1 MATIAPLRIERNG
14 LWAVIHNGHPYKAT
28 LQSVGAKWRADNTW
42 HLPLTVANLNQLS
55 RAGVPIQTDDPAL
68 KIASEQP
75 WLVPAR
81 KTSHVDHPNWP
92 KLYPYQQQAVD
103 FLCHSPYPG
112 TLLALSPGL
121 GKTPTAIV
129 AAELLDMQSVL
140 VLCPRVLIPVW
151 KQERERWATL
161 PWNDP
166 KQTVLRPFVVGNW
179 EYYLKH
185 PDELEIDWSLVILDE
200 SVLVKNRQTQ
210 RFKLAK
216 KLRKRAEH
224 MWLLSGSPIT
234 RYVDDLWTQL
244 HLCFPDAFTSYWR
257 FVNTW
262 CYVYD
267 NPWGGKD
274 ITGSRN
280 YNFPQ
285 EFKDL
290 QFTKNQAEVL
300 PDLPD
305 FIEQNIP
312 VELCGEQKKLYDRA
326 LNEFL
331 VDLDGQELP
340 IPTRI
345 AQLTRLQQLVS
356 HPANCDGAYK
366 GTVAKLDALLELL
379 DTRAVDLPLLVWT
392 FHRTTAIEV
401 TQALYHQGLRAGYV
415 IGGMND
421 APETIL
427 QQFKDGD
434 LDALVL
440 SLGVGKY
447 GLTLTNAKTV
457 VYYDKT
463 WDADSWVQS
472 LSRVRRIG
480 LDHVFHIVNLHA
492 SHTTDDLVVDNLAE
506 KAQSIAR
513 VSNADLAAMLRAL

>member
-1 MATIAPLRIERNG
+1 MATIASLRIERNG
-14 LWAVIHNGHPYKAT
+14 LWAVIHNGHPYKAA

-68 KIASEQP
+68 KIVTDQP
-75 WLVPAR
+75 WLLPSQDLPQQRSQAFE
-81 KTSHVDHPNWP
+81 H
-92 KLYPYQQQAVD
+92 LYGYQKDAALYLAQT
-103 FLCHSPYPG
+103 PYPG
-112 TLLALSPGL
+112 ALLALSPGL
-121 GKTPTAIV
+121 GKTAVAIV
-129 AAELLDMQSVL
+129 AAEMVDAWNVL
-140 VLCPRVLIPVW
+140 TICPKVLIPVW
-151 KQERERWATL
+151 RQERARWASL

-166 KQTVLRPFVVGNW
+166 TQDHLRIWQVTNW
-179 EYYLKH
+179 EYALRH
-185 PDELEIDWSLVILDE
+185 PDEFDVPWDCIILDE
-200 SVLVKNRQTQ
+200 SVLVKNRQTA

-216 KLRKRAEH
+216 KLRKRTAR

-234 RYVDDLWTQL
+234 RFVDDLWTQL

-257 FVNTW
+257 FVDAW
-262 CYVYD
+262 CYIFD

-312 VELCGEQKKLYDRA
+312 IELTGEQKKLYDRA

-331 VDLDGQELP
+331 VDLDGEELP
-340 IPTRI
+340 IPTRV

-366 GTVAKLDALLELL
+366 GNVGKLDALLELL
-379 DTRAVDLPLLVWT
+379 DTNAIDLPLLVWT
-392 FHRTTAIEV
+392 FHRTTGLEV
-401 TQALYHQGLRAGYV
+401 TRALTHQGLRAGYV
-415 IGGMND
+415 IGGMDD
-421 APETIL
+421 APATIL

-480 LDHVFHIVNLHA
+480 LDHVFHIINLHA

-513 VSNADLAAMLRAL
+513 VSNADLAVMLRAL